1 MPLALF
7 ETLAAIVVALTLVAF
22 VFAKTEAHLW
32 RSYVALAISSYIG
45 EETCIRF
52 YGYYLYQPSLFA
64 RSQWH
69 FRLDMVPV
77 LVPLIWPLVILSAR
91 QAIRALFP
99 AIAGAKLALG
109 VALLVC
115 FDASLVEV
123 LAVRAT
129 YWIWEDGGH
138 LGVPL
143 IGILGWG
150 YFTFG
155 AICMLERAD
164 NPVGFLMVPVAS
176 FASTHGLILAS
187 WWGLFRYLPRVQDR
201 GTHAIGAVIVVSL
214 AALALAFHR
223 RRRGLFIPISV
234 VLPRLVATSLF
245 FALLW
250 LVARDQPVYW
260 VHTACI
266 AVPYFVATKFSKV
279 AAARELA

>member
-7 ETLAAIVVALTLVAF
+7 ESLAAIVVVLTLVAF
-22 VFAKTEAHLW
+22 VFAKTEAHLL
-32 RSYVALAISSYIG
+32 RSYVALALSSYIG

-52 YGYYLYQPSLFA
+52 YRYYLYQPNVFEP
-64 RSQWH
+64 SQWH

-99 AIAGAKLALG
+99 RIEGVRLALA

-129 YWIWEDGGH
+129 YWNWANGGH

-155 AICMLERAD
+155 AIYMIERAD
-164 NPVGFLMVPVAS
+164 TPLRFLAVPVVS

-187 WWGLFRYLPRVQDR
+187 WWGLFRYLPHVPRHD
-201 GTHAIGAVIVVSL
+201 THAIGAVVVVSVV
-214 AALALAFHR
+214 ALAIAIER
-223 RRRGLFIPISV
+223 RRRGLFIPLAV
-234 VLPRLVATSLF
+234 VLPRLIATALF

-260 VHTACI
+260 AHTACI
-266 AVPYFVATKFSKV
+266 AIPYFVATKLSRT
-279 AAARELA
+279 APTSLPA